1 MENIVAVLYVYSSMT
16 CIIVDKFWYIIIA
29 FKYSNMCI
37 KKIKLRIRSLSSVS
51 VKFIFTEIKTSE
63 DFTEDENLLKI
74 TEILVRFTE
83 DDNLDWETKLK
94 LLPVQLQSC
103 IMCLMNQIHES
114 QNTINW

>member
-1 MENIVAVLYVYSSMT
+1 
-16 CIIVDKFWYIIIA
+16 
-29 FKYSNMCI
+29 MCI

-83 DDNLDWETKLK
+83 DDNLD
-94 LLPVQLQSC
+94 
-103 IMCLMNQIHES
+103 
-114 QNTINW
+114 